1 MEKEIKLNNY
11 LNSKYYQTISQ
22 SNNADIATINNIET
36 FKSNFKELSKHYEL
50 INPDEIYEFIKLNN
64 NLLNELYLV
73 LPLLNKYFPSKRFQ
87 LKFVPDYEFEELNQL
102 VVYICSDED
111 NFEDD
116 WKIINELDAKLR
128 SNIAVDVM
136 VNDDIF

>member
-36 FKSNFKELSKHYEL
+36 SKSNFKELSKHYEL
-50 INPDEIYEFIKLNN
+50 LNPDEIYEFIKLNN
-64 NLLNELYLV
+64 NLLNELYQV